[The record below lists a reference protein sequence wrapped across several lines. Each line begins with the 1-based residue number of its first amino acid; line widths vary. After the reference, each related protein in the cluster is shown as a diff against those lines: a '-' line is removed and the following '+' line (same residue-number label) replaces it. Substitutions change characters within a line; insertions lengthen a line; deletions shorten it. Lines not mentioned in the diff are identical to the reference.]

1 MNIAIFRDGPF
12 LPPITGGAVSIYNL
26 ITELKRRGVNVYLI
40 KCHRSYD
47 NYQLY
52 KQEKFL
58 TFFVKEKNYYLDITP
73 IINFLK
79 RKKIQIAHFDSAEAV
94 NWQGNL
100 IKFRLPTIRIVWE
113 VHNVNHILFLRL
125 GKGHDKINLAIEQE
139 KMAMNAADLILVRSK
154 FDKKVLTAIGGNKN
168 KIRIYKGGIKIGK
181 QIKRVFPEGNKNIIF
196 IGNLLY
202 QPNREAIRIIDK
214 IIAPRLPDY
223 TFQTLGGGDKKLIKS
238 VKSKN
243 IKFLGIIENP
253 YQFYTKAFIGIA
265 PLLSGSGTRIKILEY
280 LNSGLPTITTNIGI
294 EGLEEE
300 IRKVLIVEDNFKK
313 YPIIIRDLAQNPR
326 KWLNL
331 SRRGQYF
338 VKKIYNWSNNIKDII
353 RGYQSLL
360 K

>member
-1 MNIAIFRDGPF
+1 
-12 LPPITGGAVSIYNL
+12 
-26 ITELKRRGVNVYLI
+26 
-40 KCHRSYD
+40 
-47 NYQLY
+47 
-52 KQEKFL
+52 
-58 TFFVKEKNYYLDITP
+58 
-73 IINFLK
+73 
-79 RKKIQIAHFDSAEAV
+79 
-94 NWQGNL
+94 
-100 IKFRLPTIRIVWE
+100 
-113 VHNVNHILFLRL
+113 LRL